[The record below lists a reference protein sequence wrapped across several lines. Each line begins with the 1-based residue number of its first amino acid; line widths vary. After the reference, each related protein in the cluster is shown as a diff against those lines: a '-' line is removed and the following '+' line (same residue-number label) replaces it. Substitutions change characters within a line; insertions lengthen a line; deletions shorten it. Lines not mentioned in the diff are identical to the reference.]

1 MTESGAKR
9 YVPFISNTLAAPAF
23 FPHGYIGKSACVQM
37 SVQRRVTLTGATQI
51 SSREKW
57 SIIVYILQSTLPRSQ
72 ISVGPLVLEASF
84 WMNSRR
90 KKKITQPRVVCHFE
104 REKQVFW
111 VGPASLHKDPSRQ
124 GYDMNTV
131 PHPERE
137 SGWSLLTWAA
147 LIGRAT

>member
-1 MTESGAKR
+1 M
-9 YVPFISNTLAAPAF
+9 
-23 FPHGYIGKSACVQM
+23 
-37 SVQRRVTLTGATQI
+37 
-51 SSREKW
+51 
-57 SIIVYILQSTLPRSQ
+57 
-72 ISVGPLVLEASF
+72 
-84 WMNSRR
+84 
-90 KKKITQPRVVCHFE
+90 ITQPRAVCHFE
-104 REKQVFW
+104 REKQAFW